1 MFGRTSPLAPTFI
14 ASAGGSNVLYSNID
28 KYIIDRTRLTHGAST
43 DHNAT
48 SSTIR
53 SNITRN
59 SVISVGGTI
68 NIEAFVFVRTPTD
81 NWTTLANPM
90 SLTLSLAAGSSGTIN
105 GGSGSVT
112 ISNVKTKNYPISSR
126 YSGVDVNN
134 ATARAQYDF
143 NYVYSTSQ
151 ITLTAGTYNLAY
163 NSAGANVLMADLYT
177 SKISVDTTRIVYPD
191 TTSATNTTQYPVM
204 QILSGFP

>member
-1 MFGRTSPLAPTFI
+1 MFGRTSPLSPVYV

-28 KYIIDRTRLTHGAST
+28 RYIVNRTRLTHGASST
-43 DHNAT
+43 NDAT
-48 SSTIR
+48 STTIR

-68 NIEAFVFVRTPTD
+68 NVKAFLFVRTPTD

-90 SLTLSLAAGSSGTIN
+90 SLTLSLAAGSTGTIN

-112 ISNVKTKNYPISSR
+112 LSSVLTKNYPASSR

-151 ITLTAGTYNLAY
+151 IALTAGTYNLAY
-163 NSAGANVLMADLYT
+163 NSSGANVNMAELYT
-177 SKISVDTTRIVYPD
+177 SKISVDTSRIVYPD

>member
-14 ASAGGSNVLYSNID
+14 ASAGGSNVLYSNIN
-28 KYIIDRTRLTHGAST
+28 KYIIDRTRLTHGASST
-43 DHNAT
+43 NDAS

-59 SVISVGGTI
+59 SVISVGGEI

-90 SLTLSLAAGSSGTIN
+90 SLTLSLAAGSTGTIN

-112 ISNVKTKNYPISSR
+112 LSNVSTKNYPISSR

-151 ITLTAGTYNLAY
+151 IKLTAGTYNLAY
-163 NSAGANVLMADLYT
+163 NSAGGNVVMADLYT